1 MRAILLAG
9 GLSLVLTL
17 VGTRLAIRVLA
28 ERGYGQLI
36 REDGPTSH
44 HVKRGTPTMGGLA
57 IVLASVLGYFL
68 AKLITG
74 SAPTAS
80 ALLLLFLYV
89 GLGSVGFLDDFI
101 KIYKQRNLGLR
112 SKAKFIGQTVI
123 AVIFGVLALCPASRT
138 AGSRPRRP
146 HDLVHPR
153 HRPVHAADSS
163 CW

>member
-89 GLGSVGFLDDFI
+89 GLGSVGFLT
-101 KIYKQRNLGLR
+101 LGGQMRYHSQSAL
-112 SKAKFIGQTVI
+112 AVDNTYLIGNVGTTTRI
-123 AVIFGVLALCPASRT
+123 DGRT
-138 AGSRPRRP
+138 A
-146 HDLVHPR
+146 LTLT
-153 HRPVHAADSS
+153 
-163 CW
+163 